1 MTLPLFYLVF
11 EHELDSIVHQKR
23 FVRKLGRFV
32 RLYGFVPQHFF
43 HRVLPLLD
51 CLIRDFLQVSWLR
64 FEGFLHPFF
73 RFWQFR
79 LSSSGLW
86 DVLEINLDFLIG
98 RLQFFHLNRLG
109 GDDLTI
115 VVERVLL
122 LCSFFL
128 FNLALNKIFLLAL
141 LYFVLLLDF
150 VKLCSSQFVFKLIFF
165 VVLRQRD
172 HLWIIINV
180 VAGNTTR
187 DYFPI
192 LRDRMPGSIVV
203 GRA

>member
-1 MTLPLFYLVF
+1 MALPLFYLVLK
-11 EHELDSIVHQKR
+11 HELDPIVHEKR
-23 FVRKLGRFV
+23 FVRKLGCFV
-32 RLYGFVPQHFF
+32 RFYGLVPQHFF

-51 CLIRDFLQVSWLR
+51 CLIWNFLQVSWLR

-73 RFWQFR
+73 RFWQLR

-86 DVLEINLDFLIG
+86 DVLEVNLDFLIS

-122 LCSFFL
+122 LSSFFL
-128 FNLALNKIFLLAL
+128 FNLALNKVFLLAL

-150 VKLCSSQFVFKLIFF
+150 VKLGSSQFVFELIFF

-172 HLWIIINV
+172 HLWIIIDV
-180 VAGNTTR
+180 VVGNTTW
-187 DYFPI
+187 DYFAI